1 MSDDLTLDRS
11 GRPDSGHP
19 DLVALLRGELS
30 NAETLDVAEH
40 LDECEACRADLADTA
55 VGHALLSGAG
65 RTLQPAQ
72 GSPDSTAPPT
82 PLPPAPQPPGLLT
95 RWARPLMLVAAATAL
110 VVGSA
115 AVTSVVVRDDQEVP
129 VAVQPQQADFEPV
142 EGSGGGRV
150 EMVDDDGAVSMT
162 IETRDLPKTDQ
173 GEFYQVW
180 LFNPETG
187 KMLSLGILGPEGK
200 GGFQFPDS
208 LLGRYQVVDVS
219 LEKDD
224 GDPAHSVTSVLRA
237 TYAGSGDAGTAAG

>member
-1 MSDDLTLDRS
+1 MSDMLTPTES
-11 GRPDSGHP
+11 EHV

-30 NAETLDVAEH
+30 NAETLRVAEH

-65 RTLQPAQ
+65 RTLQPTSETGEAIT
-72 GSPDSTAPPT
+72 PVT
-82 PLPPAPQPPGLLT
+82 PLRPAPNPPSLLT
-95 RWARPLMLVAAATAL
+95 RWSRPLALVAAASAL
-110 VVGSA
+110 VVGSV
-115 AVTSVVVRDDQEVP
+115 AVTSIVTGDDQDVP
-129 VAVQPQQADFEPV
+129 VAVAPQQADLEPV
-142 EGSGGGRV
+142 EGSGGGKV
-150 EMVDDDGAVSMT
+150 EMVDDDGAVSMVV
-162 IETRDLPKTDQ
+162 ETRDLPKAGE

-200 GGFQFPDS
+200 GGFEFPDT
-208 LLGRYQVVDVS
+208 LLGGYQVVDVS

-237 TYAGSGDAGTAAG
+237 TYAGSDGESGTAAG

>member
-1 MSDDLTLDRS
+1 MSDLTQDPT
-11 GRPDSGHP
+11 GGADSTHP

-30 NAETLDVAEH
+30 NAETLRVAEH

-55 VGHALLSGAG
+55 VGHSLLSGAG
-65 RTLQPAQ
+65 RTLQPHAAAVEA
-72 GSPDSTAPPT
+72 SAEPA
-82 PLPPAPQPPGLLT
+82 PLPPAPTPPGLLA
-95 RWARPLMLVAAATAL
+95 RWSRPLALVAAATAL

-115 AVTSVVVRDDQEVP
+115 AVTGVVLRGGDEDVP
-129 VAVQPQQADFEPV
+129 VATPQQADFEPV
-142 EGSGGGRV
+142 EGSGSGRV
-150 EMVDDDGAVSMT
+150 QMVDDDGAVSMT
-162 IETRDLPKTDQ
+162 IETRDLPKAGK

-200 GGFQFPDS
+200 GGFEFPDT
-208 LLGRYQVVDVS
+208 LLGGYQVVDVS

-237 TYAGSGDAGTAAG
+237 TYAGSDGESGTAAG

>member
-1 MSDDLTLDRS
+1 MSELIQDPID
-11 GRPDSGHP
+11 GAGSGHP

-30 NAETLDVAEH
+30 NAETLRVAEH
-40 LDECEACRADLADTA
+40 LDECDECRADLADTA

-65 RTLQPAQ
+65 RTLQP
-72 GSPDSTAPPT
+72 PTARVDADAETT
-82 PLPPAPQPPGLLT
+82 PLPPAPTPPGLLT
-95 RWARPLMLVAAATAL
+95 RWSRPLALVAAATAL

-115 AVTSVVVRDDQEVP
+115 AVTSIVVRGADEDVP
-129 VAVQPQQADFEPV
+129 VATPQQADFEPV

-162 IETRDLPKTDQ
+162 IETRDLPKAGK

-200 GGFQFPDS
+200 GGFQFPDT
-208 LLGRYQVVDVS
+208 LLGGYQVVDVS

-237 TYAGSGDAGTAAG
+237 TYAGSDDASGTAAG